1 MMGNIIDEPTP
12 KETIYYR
19 VEIVQKNEFYIHAGS
34 PEEAMRIA
42 SEDYVWGDEQTAP
55 NTYLVC
61 VSAAWSSLEEEDR

>member
-1 MMGNIIDEPTP
+1 MSNIIDEPTP

-55 NTYLVC
+55 NTYHVC
-61 VSAAWSSLEEEDR
+61 SSADWVSLEEQDR